1 MKRQDVDLIRAHQAV
16 DDSVGPSNDL
26 ANLGIVEFGNGATR
40 FGEGRELLGGRNKLA
55 DNNRCVVWR
64 ILGDEGVDGGEI

>member
-16 DDSVGPSNDL
+16 DDSVGASNDF
-26 ANLGIVEFGNGATR
+26 ANFGVVEFVNRATR
-40 FGEGRELLGGRNKLA
+40 FGESRELLGSRNQLA

-64 ILGDEGVDGGEI
+64 ILGDEGADGGEI